1 MPFSYYQRL
10 TIRQRRIYDRSDA
23 IHRLALPDAPALRPL
38 NAALAAALESES
50 RTATESSAQRLAAGI
65 HSQLAV
71 PPVELRV
78 LAARPS
84 RTWGELHGLYE
95 YGPSLARPRITLWMR
110 TAQKRQ
116 VVAFRTFLRTL
127 LHEVCHHLDYALLKL
142 PDSFHTQ
149 GFYKR
154 ESSLFH
160 QLMGSA
166 APLAGA
172 AEDPEAAADDS
183 R

>member
-23 IHRLALPDAPALRPL
+23 ITRLVLPDPEPLRPL
-38 NAALAAALESES
+38 AGELAAALESES
-50 RTATESSAQRLAAGI
+50 RPTTEAAAQRLAAGI
-65 HSQLAV
+65 HRRFEV
-71 PPVELRV
+71 PPVDLRV

-95 YGPSLARPRITLWMR
+95 FGGGQPRPRITLWMR

-149 GFYKR
+149 GFYQR

-160 QLMGSA
+160 QLMGT
-166 APLAGA
+166 APPADRRA
-172 AEDPEAAADDS
+172 DQENADDP

>member
-1 MPFSYYQRL
+1 MPFAYYQRL

-23 IHRLALPDAPALRPL
+23 IKSLSLRDAPALRPL
-38 NAALAAALESES
+38 VEALGEALAGEDRA
-50 RTATESSAQRLAAGI
+50 ATERAAQRLAAGL
-65 HSQLAV
+65 HQQFGV

-84 RTWGELHGLYE
+84 HTWGELHGLYE
-95 YGPSLARPRITLWMR
+95 FGGGRERPRITLWMR
-110 TAQKRQ
+110 TAQRRQ

-127 LHEVCHHLDYALLKL
+127 LHEVCHHLDYTLVKL

-149 GFYKR
+149 GFYQR
-154 ESSLFH
+154 EASLFH
-160 QLMGSA
+160 QLMGT
-166 APLAGA
+166 
-172 AEDPEAAADDS
+172 AAASGEVQPEIETTDDP

>member
-23 IHRLALPDAPALRPL
+23 IQRLTLPQPGDLRPL
-38 NAALAAALESES
+38 AGALGAALESAS
-50 RTATESSAQRLAAGI
+50 RAATETASQRLAAGI
-65 HSQLAV
+65 HRQFAV
-71 PPVELRV
+71 PAVELRV

-95 YGPSLARPRITLWMR
+95 FGGGRQRARITLWMR

-116 VVAFRTFLRTL
+116 VVAFRTYLRTL
-127 LHEVCHHLDYALLKL
+127 LHEVCHHLDYALLEL

-149 GFYKR
+149 GFYQR

-160 QLMGSA
+160 QLMGTA
-166 APLAGA
+166 DAEAEAGA
-172 AEDPEAAADDS
+172 AESDDET

>member
-10 TIRQRRIYDRSDA
+10 SIRQRRIYDRSDS
-23 IHRLALPDAPALRPL
+23 IPRLALPDPESLRPL
-38 NAALAAALESES
+38 VGEVAAALESES
-50 RTATESSAQRLAAGI
+50 RVTTERASQRLAAGI
-65 HSQLAV
+65 HQRFDV

-95 YGPSLARPRITLWMR
+95 FGGGRERPRITLWMR
-110 TAQKRQ
+110 TAQRRQ
-116 VVAFRTFLRTL
+116 VVAFRAYLRTL

-149 GFYKR
+149 GFYQR

-160 QLMGSA
+160 QLMGT
-166 APLAGA
+166 APRTPVPG
-172 AEDPEAAADDS
+172 EENADDS

>member
-23 IHRLALPDAPALRPL
+23 ILRLTLPEPTDLRPL
-38 NAALAAALESES
+38 AAALAAALDSES
-50 RTATESSAQRLAAGI
+50 RASTELAAQRLAAGI
-65 HSQLAV
+65 HRQFAV
-71 PPVELRV
+71 PAVELRV

-95 YGPSLARPRITLWMR
+95 FGGGRERARITLWMR

-149 GFYKR
+149 GFYQR

-160 QLMGSA
+160 QLMGTA
-166 APLAGA
+166 NPPAEGGAG
-172 AEDPEAAADDS
+172 ESDG
-183 R
+183 

>member
-23 IHRLALPDAPALRPL
+23 ITRLTLPEADALRPL
-38 NAALAAALESES
+38 AGELAAALESES
-50 RTATESSAQRLAAGI
+50 RPATERAAQRLAAAI
-65 HSQLAV
+65 HQRFTV

-84 RTWGELHGLYE
+84 HTWGELHGLYE
-95 YGPSLARPRITLWMR
+95 FGAGRARPRITLWMR

-149 GFYKR
+149 GFYQR

-160 QLMGSA
+160 QLMGTVR
-166 APLAGA
+166 PA
-172 AEDPEAAADDS
+172 AEPDAEETDE
-183 R
+183 

>member
-10 TIRQRRIYDRSDA
+10 SIRQRRIYDRSDS
-23 IHRLALPDAPALRPL
+23 IPRLPLPEADALRPL
-38 NAALAAALESES
+38 AAELAAALESES
-50 RTATESSAQRLAAGI
+50 RTATERASQRLAAGI
-65 HSQLAV
+65 HQQFAV
-71 PPVELRV
+71 PAVELRV

-95 YGPSLARPRITLWMR
+95 FGGGRERPRITLWMR
-110 TAQKRQ
+110 TAQRRQ
-116 VVAFRTFLRTL
+116 VVAFRAYLRTL

-149 GFYKR
+149 GFYQR

-160 QLMGSA
+160 QLMGT
-166 APLAGA
+166 APRTPVPG
-172 AEDPEAAADDS
+172 EENADDS